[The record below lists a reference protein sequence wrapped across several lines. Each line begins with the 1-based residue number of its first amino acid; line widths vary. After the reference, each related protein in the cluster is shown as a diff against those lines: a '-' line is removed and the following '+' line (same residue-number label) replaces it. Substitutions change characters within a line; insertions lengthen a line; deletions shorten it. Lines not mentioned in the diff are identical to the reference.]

1 MKTRFKK
8 NAKIFD
14 IAITAVAGVVSV
26 CTMLYAVWHFGLYE
40 SWPELVLNLFYIA
53 CLVMIG
59 MYFFNRL
66 DTRTLQLRHLSRTY
80 QRIHRVSAG

>member
-40 SWPELVLNLFYIA
+40 SWPELVLNLF
-53 CLVMIG
+53 G
-59 MYFFNRL
+59 P
-66 DTRTLQLRHLSRTY
+66 
-80 QRIHRVSAG
+80 

>member
-53 CLVMIG
+53 CLIMIHTG
-59 MYFFNRL
+59 RNATQHKAWY
-66 DTRTLQLRHLSRTY
+66 TPILRPP
-80 QRIHRVSAG
+80 QQ

>member
-26 CTMLYAVWHFGLYE
+26 CTMLYAVGHFGL
-40 SWPELVLNLFYIA
+40 LR
-53 CLVMIG
+53 
-59 MYFFNRL
+59 NR
-66 DTRTLQLRHLSRTY
+66 TN
-80 QRIHRVSAG
+80 I